1 MNNFIK
7 HSFLIL
13 LFVIG
18 IIGQLAVISPSGT
31 LRNGDLLFWSAH
43 GHDAMW
49 HIAVSNEI
57 KQGFPF
63 QNPVLA
69 GEKLVNYHL
78 FSDILPAYLNKFL
91 KFPSL
96 TLYFWIMPLVYS
108 FLLGLAAYLAGKEI
122 GKSRIS
128 GLFSVLAVYFIG
140 SFGYIVTLLQGR
152 GIGGESL
159 FWATQVQSSIGN
171 PPQILSDIFFLATIY
186 CLAKYLKGNLHST
199 IPLILLLTFTSI
211 AKVYAGMVILP
222 AFALLATYRLIS
234 HKKIDLLVVATISSL
249 VSLGIYLPFSKG
261 AGQYLILEPLW
272 YARKIFSD
280 TGRVGIQNFELI
292 TQHYQNL
299 HSLKAKIGFARYDI
313 LGVLL
318 IIFGNL
324 GTRSLGFLAVPK
336 FMRKNTQMGLFL
348 LSCAILSLL
357 IPILFLQKGVA
368 TNTSQ
373 TLQYMLLILSLFFA
387 LMSSEIFSKTKN
399 INLKIVMFT
408 SIILLSIPTQIGLLY
423 ELYSRPAYAKI
434 ERSEIEALNYLKNNS
449 DKGAIII
456 TPPYDSY
463 LDTKDVPPPIW
474 DWFDT
479 SYVAAMSERSVYF
492 ADYEQVDI
500 MGYDYKQRVINQN
513 LIFKETNNNQILNT
527 LRSEK
532 ITFVYFPK
540 TLKPKVDL
548 SKVGLIKY
556 FENDK
561 VEIWEVI

>member
-1 MNNFIK
+1 MDRFLK

-57 KQGFPF
+57 KHGFPL
-63 QNPVLA
+63 QNPVMA
-69 GEKLVNYHL
+69 GEKLVNYHF

-108 FLLGLAAYLAGKEI
+108 FFLGLAAYLAGKEI

-128 GLFSVLAVYFIG
+128 GLFSVFAVYFIG

-199 IPLILLLTFTSI
+199 IPLTLLLISTSI

-222 AFALLATYRLIS
+222 AFALLATYRLIR
-234 HKKIDLLVVATISSL
+234 HKKIDLIIVTTISSII
-249 VSLGIYLPFSKG
+249 SLGIYLPFSEG

-292 TQHYQNL
+292 TQHYQSL

-313 LGVLL
+313 LGILL

-336 FMRKNTQMGLFL
+336 FMHKNTQMGLFL
-348 LSCAILSLL
+348 LSCSVLSLL

-373 TLQYMLLILSLFFA
+373 TLQYMLLVLGLFFA
-387 LMSSEIFSKTKN
+387 LACSEIFTKTKN
-399 INLKIVMFT
+399 INLKIAVFT
-408 SIILLSIPTQIGLLY
+408 SIILISVPTQIGLLC
-423 ELYSRPAYAKI
+423 EFYSRPAYAKI
-434 ERSEIEALNYLKNNS
+434 EGGEIEALNYLKNNS

-463 LDTKDVPPPIW
+463 LDTKEVPPPIW

-479 SYVAAMSERSVYF
+479 SYVAAMSERRVYF
-492 ADYEQVDI
+492 EDYEQVDI
-500 MGYDYKQRVINQN
+500 MGYDYEQRVANQN

-527 LRSEK
+527 LKNEK

-540 TLKPKVDL
+540 THKPKIDL
-548 SKVGLIKY
+548 SEIGLVKY
-556 FENDK
+556 YENDE